1 MVASYFLPAE
11 GCNFGIK
18 RNVGGMEWTAG
29 SAESNLG
36 QGVVFLTL
44 LITRDPGSRMGCL
57 RLHCVAKSES

>member
-44 LITRDPGSRMGCL
+44 LITRDPGSRSGWG
-57 RLHCVAKSES
+57 V